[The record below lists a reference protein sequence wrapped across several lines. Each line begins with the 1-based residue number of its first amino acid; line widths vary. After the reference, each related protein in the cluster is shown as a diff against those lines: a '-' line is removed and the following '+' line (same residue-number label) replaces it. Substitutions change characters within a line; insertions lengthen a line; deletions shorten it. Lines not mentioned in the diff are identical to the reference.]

1 MRLPKTQK
9 QGVEAKTVIYHVY
22 AGSEENLDRL
32 AIFNLIYLLDING
45 GHLTKKKK
53 FKQLHP
59 PSHIHRYI

>member
-53 FKQLHP
+53 
-59 PSHIHRYI
+59 I